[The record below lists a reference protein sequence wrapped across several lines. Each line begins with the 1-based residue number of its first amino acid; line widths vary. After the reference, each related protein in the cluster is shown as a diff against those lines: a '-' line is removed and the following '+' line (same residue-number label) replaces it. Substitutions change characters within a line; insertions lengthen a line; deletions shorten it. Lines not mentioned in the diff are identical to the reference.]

1 MKFIRQAECDMN
13 LEFNVYA
20 GEKDIAVVK
29 LQNLRPSLIWTDGQW
44 MSWKELSLWEVQLN
58 ISNFNQEDNKF

>member
-13 LEFNVYA
+13 LELNVYA
-20 GEKDIAVVK
+20 GEKETAVVK

-44 MSWKELSLWEVQLN
+44 MSWKELSLWEVQFN